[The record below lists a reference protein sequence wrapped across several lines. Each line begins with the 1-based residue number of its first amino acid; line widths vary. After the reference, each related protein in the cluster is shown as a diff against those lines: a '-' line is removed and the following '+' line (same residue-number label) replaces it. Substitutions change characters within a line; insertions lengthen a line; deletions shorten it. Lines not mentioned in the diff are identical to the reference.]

1 MNLND
6 SNYKFVKIIEPIR
19 SYYKTFKT
27 IDEFNNWY
35 LKNKS
40 GVDEYSTHKLNKMY
54 NVEGYRITRIKG
66 SLCLKKVIPKV
77 IPKHNDE
84 TSETCDETSNERS
97 SIQMHEQ
104 IISMKNE
111 IQSLKKSIKEI
122 IDYLNNN
129 AGNVENNNI

>member
-1 MNLND
+1 MNSND
-6 SNYKFVKIIEPIR
+6 INYKFVKIIEPIR

-40 GVDEYSTHKLNKMY
+40 EVDEYTTHKLNKMY

-66 SLCLKKVIPKV
+66 SLCLKKVIPK
-77 IPKHNDE
+77 HNNE
-84 TSETCDETSNERS
+84 TSETCDER

-104 IISMKNE
+104 IVSMKNE

-129 AGNVENNNI
+129 GNVENV

>member
-1 MNLND
+1 MNSND
-6 SNYKFVKIIEPIR
+6 INYKFVKIIEPIR

-40 GVDEYSTHKLNKMY
+40 EVDEYTTHKLNKMY

-66 SLCLKKVIPKV
+66 SLCLKKVIPK
-77 IPKHNDE
+77 HNNE
-84 TSETCDETSNERS
+84 TSETCDKQS
-97 SIQMHEQ
+97 MHEQ

-129 AGNVENNNI
+129 VNVENV

>member
-1 MNLND
+1 MNSND
-6 SNYKFVKIIEPIR
+6 INYKFVKIIEPIR

-40 GVDEYSTHKLNKMY
+40 EVDEYTTHKLNKMY

-66 SLCLKKVIPKV
+66 SLCLKKVV
-77 IPKHNDE
+77 PKHNNE
-84 TSETCDETSNERS
+84 TSETCDEQS
-97 SIQMHEQ
+97 STQMHEQ

-129 AGNVENNNI
+129 GNDENV

>member
-1 MNLND
+1 MNSND
-6 SNYKFVKIIEPIR
+6 INYKFVKIIEPIR

-40 GVDEYSTHKLNKMY
+40 EVDEYTTHKLNKMY

-66 SLCLKKVIPKV
+66 SLCLKKVIPK
-77 IPKHNDE
+77 HNNE
-84 TSETCDETSNERS
+84 TSETCDERS
-97 SIQMHEQ
+97 MHEQ

-129 AGNVENNNI
+129 VNVENV

>member
-1 MNLND
+1 MNSND
-6 SNYKFVKIIEPIR
+6 INYKFVKIIEPIR

-40 GVDEYSTHKLNKMY
+40 EVDEYTTHKLNKMY

-66 SLCLKKVIPKV
+66 SLCLKKVIPK
-77 IPKHNDE
+77 HNNE
-84 TSETCDETSNERS
+84 TSETCDERGSM
-97 SIQMHEQ
+97 QMHEQ
-104 IISMKNE
+104 IISMKND

-129 AGNVENNNI
+129 GNDENV

>member
-1 MNLND
+1 MNSND
-6 SNYKFVKIIEPIR
+6 INYKFVKIIEPIR

-40 GVDEYSTHKLNKMY
+40 EVDEYTTHKLNKMY

-66 SLCLKKVIPKV
+66 SLCLKKVV
-77 IPKHNDE
+77 PKHNNE
-84 TSETCDETSNERS
+84 KSETCDEQS
-97 SIQMHEQ
+97 STQMHEQ

-129 AGNVENNNI
+129 GNDENV

>member
-1 MNLND
+1 MNSND
-6 SNYKFVKIIEPIR
+6 INYKFVKIIEPIR

-40 GVDEYSTHKLNKMY
+40 EVDEYTTHKLNKMY

-66 SLCLKKVIPKV
+66 SLCLKKVIPK
-77 IPKHNDE
+77 HNNE
-84 TSETCDETSNERS
+84 TSETCD
-97 SIQMHEQ
+97 EQ

-129 AGNVENNNI
+129 VNVENV

>member
-1 MNLND
+1 MNSND
-6 SNYKFVKIIEPIR
+6 INYKFVKIIEPIR

-40 GVDEYSTHKLNKMY
+40 EVDEYTTHKLNKMY

-66 SLCLKKVIPKV
+66 SLCLKKVIPK
-77 IPKHNDE
+77 HNNE
-84 TSETCDETSNERS
+84 TSETCDEPS
-97 SIQMHEQ
+97 SMQMHEQ

-129 AGNVENNNI
+129 GNDENV

>member
-1 MNLND
+1 MNSND
-6 SNYKFVKIIEPIR
+6 INYKFVKIIEPIR

-40 GVDEYSTHKLNKMY
+40 EVDEYTTHKLNKMY

-66 SLCLKKVIPKV
+66 SLCLKKVIPK
-77 IPKHNDE
+77 HNNE
-84 TSETCDETSNERS
+84 TSETCDERS

-129 AGNVENNNI
+129 VNVENV

>member
-1 MNLND
+1 MNSND
-6 SNYKFVKIIEPIR
+6 INYKFVKIIEPIR

-40 GVDEYSTHKLNKMY
+40 EVDEYTTHKLNKMY

-66 SLCLKKVIPKV
+66 SLCLKKVIPK
-77 IPKHNDE
+77 HNNE
-84 TSETCDETSNERS
+84 TSETCDEQSSTQS

-129 AGNVENNNI
+129 VNVENV

>member
-1 MNLND
+1 MNSND
-6 SNYKFVKIIEPIR
+6 INYKFVKIIEPIR

-40 GVDEYSTHKLNKMY
+40 EVDEYTTHKLNKMY

-66 SLCLKKVIPKV
+66 SLCLKKVIPK
-77 IPKHNDE
+77 HNNE
-84 TSETCDETSNERS
+84 TSETCDEQS
-97 SIQMHEQ
+97 STQMHEQ

-129 AGNVENNNI
+129 GNDENV